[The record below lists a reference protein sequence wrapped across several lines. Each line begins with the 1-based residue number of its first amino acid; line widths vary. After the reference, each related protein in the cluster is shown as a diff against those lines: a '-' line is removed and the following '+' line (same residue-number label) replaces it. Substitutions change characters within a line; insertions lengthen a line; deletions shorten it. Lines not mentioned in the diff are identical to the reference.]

1 MYEKVNPAH
10 VDKIADRIAGAM
22 LDLAYSK
29 QENPRVAIEVL
40 IGHGECNIIAES
52 SYLYKKK
59 EVREIVNRI
68 AGKQKHIRLKVVP
81 QDRHLAKNQEYGV
94 RCGDN
99 GIFKGVPVTEEQK
112 TLTAIAKKMY
122 SIYGTDGKYILD
134 GSKLIVCQSYAKPDD
149 KYIKELDSKYYLTFN
164 PLGYWTGGTN
174 SDTGAVSRKLGSDMG
189 DSVTG
194 GGLCLS
200 GDSEYLGDDF
210 KWHKMSEYVGGRV
223 AEWDNGELKFVY
235 PSRYIHNTNDTLIHI
250 HNKSKLS
257 MCLTPYHEMLIKTS
271 KGNLIKRP
279 AHIIAQKLLNQV
291 GNSGRVL
298 HSFTYKHEPTTSSYA
313 DENDYRLQVAFCAD
327 GTLLKGNVK
336 WNGRIRV
343 KKEQKKTRLREL
355 LQGKEY
361 KETKD
366 GEYSIFWYK
375 FTHYDK
381 SLYRC
386 FKDEC
391 WDILKEEIYFWDGN
405 TESKIFRTTNKE
417 DADFIQFV
425 LQSYGYT
432 SGILT
437 ADCSGKKK
445 SVGGREYIQHC
456 ILYIVVLY
464 KSTET
469 YLRTYLKK
477 ANKSLITVDY
487 LQGNH
492 DSYCF
497 EVESHNLV
505 IRHNNKI
512 FITGNCGKDLSK
524 ADVSVNIY
532 AWLKAQE
539 TGKAVELSCAI
550 GDTSVGGV
558 PYSEIVETA
567 RNYIQSIGGFEK
579 FAEWGLIR

>member
-1 MYEKVNPAH
+1 MFEKVSPYH
-10 VDKIADRIAGAM
+10 PDVIADRIAGAM

-29 QENPRVAIEVL
+29 QENPRVAVEVL
-40 IGHGECNIIAES
+40 IGHGECFIIAET
-52 SYLYKKK
+52 SYLFTKR

-68 AGKQKHIRLKVVP
+68 AGKQKKLRLKVVP
-81 QDRHLAKNQEYGV
+81 QDVHLAKNQEYGFH
-94 RCGDN
+94 CGDN
-99 GIFKGVPVTEEQK
+99 GIFKGVPVTDEQRE
-112 TLTAIAKKMY
+112 LTSIAKMLNDHY
-122 SIYGTDGKYILD
+122 HSDGKYILD
-134 GSKLIVCQSYAKPDD
+134 GKKLIICQSYAKEDD
-149 KYIKELDSKYYLTFN
+149 SVIKYLSSQYNVTFN
-164 PLGYWTGGTN
+164 PLGYWTGGLS
-174 SDTGAVSRKLGSDMG
+174 SDSGSLNRKLGSDMG
-189 DSVTG
+189 DSITG

-210 KWHKMSEYVGGRV
+210 KWHKMCEYDGGMV

-235 PSRYIHNTNDTLIHI
+235 PSRYIHNTDDTLIHI

-279 AHIIAQKLLNQV
+279 THIIAQKLYNQI
-291 GNSGRVL
+291 GNSGEVL
-298 HSFTYKHEPTTSSYA
+298 HSFIYKHEPTTSSYA

-327 GTLLKGNVK
+327 GTILNDQVR

-343 KKEQKKTRLREL
+343 KKECKKNRLREL
-355 LQGKEY
+355 LSGKDY
-361 KETKD
+361 KETLD
-366 GEYSIFWYK
+366 GDYSIFWYK
-375 FTHYDK
+375 FPHRDK

-405 TESKIFRTTNKE
+405 AESKVFRTTNKE

-437 ADCSGKKK
+437 TDCNGRKQ
-445 SVGGREYIQHC
+445 SVGGREYTQHC
-456 ILYIVVLY
+456 ILYTVILY
-464 KSTET
+464 KSTT
-469 YLRTYLKK
+469 TCLRK
-477 ANKSLITVDY
+477 AHESPITVDY

-492 DSYCF
+492 DSFCF

-512 FITGNCGKDLSK
+512 FITGNCGKDISK

-539 TGKAVELSCAI
+539 TGSVVELNCAI
-550 GDTSVGGV
+550 GDSEVDGK
-558 PYSEIVETA
+558 PFSEIMEIA
-567 RNYIQSIGGFEK
+567 REYINSVGGFEK